1 MTDQESP
8 DPTSGL
14 SPGSGDHTHVE
25 SLPLYPKG
33 HFGLWLRGAP
43 SAPLEPLLCVR
54 VGACACRVGGR
65 SAQRGVRAS
74 YAPESSSCGNTALGS
89 WLPAGQT
96 GGPLALVLP
105 PIPPSIRVF
114 SNESTLCMRWP
125 KYWSFSNSFL
135 Q

>member
-1 MTDQESP
+1 MTDQKSP

-33 HFGLWLRGAP
+33 HFGVWLRGAP

-74 YAPESSSCGNTALGS
+74 YAPESSSCGNTALDRKS
-89 WLPAGQT
+89 
-96 GGPLALVLP
+96 V
-105 PIPPSIRVF
+105 V
-114 SNESTLCMRWP
+114 
-125 KYWSFSNSFL
+125 
-135 Q
+135 